1 MPFSLPKWSGSIF
14 FARNEI
20 GIYGHQVFFSWT
32 DPFHFSTLI
41 QKLTKL
47 TRIDAALSTFE
58 SPILRR
64 LSLVFEKIDNI
75 DKVMEKMKK

>member
-1 MPFSLPKWSGSIF
+1 MPFSVQKRSGSIF

-64 LSLVFEKIDNI
+64 LSLVFEKIDNV
-75 DKVMEKMKK
+75 DRVRGKMKK